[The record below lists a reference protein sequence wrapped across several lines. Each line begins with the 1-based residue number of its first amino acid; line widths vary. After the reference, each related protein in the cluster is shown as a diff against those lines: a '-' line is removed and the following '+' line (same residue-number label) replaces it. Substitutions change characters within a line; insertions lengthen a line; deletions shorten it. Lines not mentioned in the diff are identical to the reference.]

1 MQRCINLDWL
11 EVYALEPISS
21 QRDADYFRAQGFQVI
36 DREYG
41 TRIYEQMFT
50 LIGADG
56 YSFIEVRRKPKSEGV
71 LPINAAH
78 IRFTNRTCYY
88 DNAGELMK
96 EFLQRYGYTF
106 VSISRVDICLDFET
120 FDYGD
125 IPEKFIT
132 RYIGHKYA
140 KINQAE
146 ASVHF
151 NDEWARRYF
160 NSLSWGS
167 KKSDIGTKLYDKT
180 KELYDEKLGAF
191 KKPYILQAW
200 FATHLIDDPTR
211 CMKKKNDG
219 SEYRPTIWRLE
230 FSIKSNVKGWF
241 AINPDGKTNK
251 IHSFRNTLDTYLN
264 RRLLL
269 PIFDLLQQH
278 YFHFKKYQAGRA
290 KYDCKDKKLFNF
302 TTDTQFYRVDKIA
315 SPNKADALIIRLMK
329 YLRQYSVLHP
339 SPETTQAV
347 SLILEKLE
355 KESLARF
362 TDNPYSWLEIK
373 VLQQTIAMR
382 LAGDDKDPTIIA
394 SDILHLLKSK
404 EIF

>member
-11 EVYALEPISS
+11 EVYALEPIAS
-21 QRDADYFRAQGFQVI
+21 QRDTDYFRAQGFQVMER
-36 DREYG
+36 DYG

-56 YSFIEVRRKPKSEGV
+56 FPFIEVRRKPKSEGV

-78 IRFTNRTCYY
+78 IRLTNRTCYY
-88 DNAGELMK
+88 SNAGELMR
-96 EFLQRYGYTF
+96 EFLKRYEYTF
-106 VSISRVDICLDFET
+106 VSITRVDICLDFEK

-125 IPEKFIT
+125 VPEKFIT

-146 ASVHF
+146 ATVHF

-180 KELYDEKLGAF
+180 MELYEEKLGAF

-200 FATHLIDDPTR
+200 FASHLIDDPTR
-211 CMKKKNDG
+211 CMKKKTDG
-219 SEYRPTIWRLE
+219 TEYRPTIWRLE

-241 AINPDGKTNK
+241 TVNPDGKTNK
-251 IHSFRNTLDTYLN
+251 IRSIRNTLDTYT
-264 RRLLL
+264 
-269 PIFDLLQQH
+269 
-278 YFHFKKYQAGRA
+278 
-290 KYDCKDKKLFNF
+290 NF
-302 TTDTQFYRVDKIA
+302 ATENQFYKVDKIA

-329 YLRQYSVLHP
+329 YLRQYQNQHP
-339 SPETTQAV
+339 SPETQQSIAI
-347 SLILEKLE
+347 ILNKLE
-355 KESLARF
+355 RENIARF
-362 TDNPYSWLEIK
+362 TDNPYSYMELK
-373 VLQQTIAMR
+373 VLQTTIALR
-382 LAGDDKDPTIIA
+382 LQGNDADPTIIA
-394 SDILHLLKSK
+394 QDILHMLKSK

>member
-11 EVYALEPISS
+11 EVYALEPITS
-21 QRDADYFRAQGFQVI
+21 QRDADYFRAQGFQVMER
-36 DREYG
+36 DYG

-56 YSFIEVRRKPKSEGV
+56 FPFVEVRRKPKSGGV
-71 LPINAAH
+71 LSINATH
-78 IRFTNRTCYY
+78 LRLTNRACYFY
-88 DNAGELMK
+88 NAGKLMK
-96 EFLQRYGYTF
+96 EFLQRYDYTF
-106 VSISRVDICLDFET
+106 VSISRVDICLDFEK

-125 IPEKFIT
+125 LPEKFIT

-146 ASVHF
+146 ATVHF

-180 KELYDEKLGAF
+180 MELYDEKLGAF

-200 FATHLIDDPTR
+200 FESRLVDDPTR
-211 CMKKKNDG
+211 CMKKKTDG
-219 SEYRPTIWRLE
+219 TEYRPAIWRLE

-241 AINPDGKTNK
+241 VINPDGKTNK
-251 IHSFRNTLDTYLN
+251 IRSIRSTLDTYAN
-264 RRLLL
+264 RAQLL
-269 PIFDLLQQH
+269 PIFDLLAQH
-278 YFHFKKYQAGRA
+278 YFHFKKYQAGRT
-290 KYDCKDKKLFNF
+290 KYDCKDKQLFNF
-302 TTDTQFYRVDKIA
+302 DTDNQFYRVEKIA

-329 YLRQYSVLHP
+329 YLRQYQNSHP
-339 SPETTQAV
+339 SPETQQAI
-347 SLILEKLE
+347 SIILNKLE
-355 KESLARF
+355 REDVARF
-362 TDNPYSWLEIK
+362 TDNPYSYMELK
-373 VLQQTIAMR
+373 VLQTTIALR
-382 LAGDDKDPTIIA
+382 LQGNDADPTIIA
-394 SDILHLLKSK
+394 QDILHLLKSK